1 MDPTTESTTTIE
13 RPKEVGAATLL
24 LSASLVIGGIR
35 AVFDLTQKVSG
46 VSFFVAVAILL
57 VFLGVFFFF
66 VNRVAAGRHWAR
78 VTFLVLLIVQLPFA
92 VMGSIAEV
100 RANPMHGLIS
110 IVIAIL
116 QVLGIVLLFTKNS
129 NLWFRRNK

>member
-1 MDPTTESTTTIE
+1 MDPTTEPTTTIE

-46 VSFFVAVAILL
+46 ASFFVAVLLLL

-66 VNRVAAGRHWAR
+66 VNRSGAGRNWAR
-78 VTFLVLLIVQLPFA
+78 ITLLVLLILQLPFA
-92 VMGSIAEV
+92 LMGSIAEV
-100 RANPMHGLIS
+100 RANFVHGLVS
-110 IVIAIL
+110 VVIVIL
-116 QVLGIVLLFTKNS
+116 QVLGVGLLFTKNS
-129 NLWFRRNK
+129 NLWFRRNR